1 MSAHSSNAGIRRDH
15 PIRSDQVNR
24 LTRCAIPL
32 ALLAVAAPL
41 AAQEAPPQPTQPAT
55 HEVRPGDTLW
65 DLSRTYLRD
74 PFRWPEIHRA
84 NQTIVANPHLIFPR
98 QHLRIPGLDR
108 PAAPGVAAAAPGQ
121 EGAQRTIFFER
132 EARRDAG
139 PEMTIRPAGTADVP
153 IITEGDFLSS
163 GFVAQPGEVAVLG
176 RVAGVEAESVVPS
189 RFPPQVQLYDRIYV
203 TVDGGARMGPG
214 DEVHLMALGAAL
226 PHGTI
231 HRPTGIGRVVSLERN
246 VATVEVVRLFGVVAA
261 GNVAVSLPAFP
272 VAAGVAPV
280 EASGIEGRIV
290 RFQDEHAL
298 QMTENIAFL
307 DLGRASGVREGD
319 EFLVYTPA
327 RQRSWG
333 VQPEVEIAHLQVVR
347 VMDRTASA
355 RVDRVLQPALE
366 AGLPVR
372 VTRRMP

>member
-1 MSAHSSNAGIRRDH
+1 
-15 PIRSDQVNR
+15 
-24 LTRCAIPL
+24 
-32 ALLAVAAPL
+32 
-41 AAQEAPPQPTQPAT
+41 
-55 HEVRPGDTLW
+55 
-65 DLSRTYLRD
+65 
-74 PFRWPEIHRA
+74 
-84 NQTIVANPHLIFPR
+84 
-98 QHLRIPGLDR
+98 
-108 PAAPGVAAAAPGQ
+108 
-121 EGAQRTIFFER
+121 
-132 EARRDAG
+132 
-139 PEMTIRPAGTADVP
+139 
-153 IITEGDFLSS
+153 
-163 GFVAQPGEVAVLG
+163 
-176 RVAGVEAESVVPS
+176 
-189 RFPPQVQLYDRIYV
+189 
-203 TVDGGARMGPG
+203 
-214 DEVHLMALGAAL
+214 
-226 PHGTI
+226 
-231 HRPTGIGRVVSLERN
+231 
-246 VATVEVVRLFGVVAA
+246 VVRLFGVVAE
-261 GNVAVSLPAFP
+261 GNVAVSLPVFP

>member
-1 MSAHSSNAGIRRDH
+1 
-15 PIRSDQVNR
+15 VNR
-24 LTRCAIPL
+24 LTRCALPL
-32 ALLAVAAPL
+32 AVVALAAPL

-55 HEVRPGDTLW
+55 HDVRPGDTLW

-84 NQTIVANPHLIFPR
+84 NQTIVANPHLIYPSQR
-98 QHLRIPGLDR
+98 LRIPGLDR
-108 PAAPGVAAAAPGQ
+108 LAQPGVAAAAPGR
-121 EGAQRTIFFER
+121 EGVRRTIFFEQAVR
-132 EARRDAG
+132 GQADT
-139 PEMTIRPAGTADVP
+139 EMTIRPAGTADVP
-153 IITEGDFLSS
+153 IITEGDYLAS
-163 GFVAQPGEVAVLG
+163 GFLARPEEVRILG
-176 RVAGVEAESVVPS
+176 HVTDIESESVIS
-189 RFPPQVQLYDRIYV
+189 RRFPPQIQLYDRIYLAAEA
-203 TVDGGARMGPG
+203 GAQLGPD
-214 DEVHLMALGAAL
+214 DEVHLMAVGASL
-226 PHGTI
+226 PHGTV
-231 HRPTGIGRVVSLERN
+231 HRPTGIGRVVAFNGHVVTL
-246 VATVEVVRLFGVVAA
+246 EVVRMFGVV
-261 GNVAVSLPAFP
+261 GPGDVAVPLPVFP
-272 VAAGVAPV
+272 VPAGVAPLD
-280 EASGIEGRIV
+280 AAGIEGSIV

-333 VQPEVEIAHLQVVR
+333 VQPEVEIARLQVVR

-355 RVDRVLQPALE
+355 RVDEVLQPALV